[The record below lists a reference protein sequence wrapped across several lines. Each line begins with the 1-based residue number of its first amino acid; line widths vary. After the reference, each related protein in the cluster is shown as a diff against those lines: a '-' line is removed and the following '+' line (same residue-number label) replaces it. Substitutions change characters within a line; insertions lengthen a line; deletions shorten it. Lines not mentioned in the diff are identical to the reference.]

1 MGLRVGTIFT
11 RCIPDDSGETSN
23 LDFPC
28 LAGGENKLDECIGI
42 IQYMSPTGKPIGRVV
57 WVQTCQNH
65 RNPTPWLDWVPI
77 DQMWEIGQI
86 S

>member
-11 RCIPDDSGETSN
+11 RCETDNSDGCDT
-23 LDFPC
+23 LVFPC
-28 LAGGENKLDECIGI
+28 TYDGEDKLDECVGI
-42 IQYMSPTGKPIGRVV
+42 IQYFSPTDNPVARVV

-65 RNPTPWLDWVPI
+65 KNPTPWLDWVPI